1 MRKPGCA
8 AKSTY
13 DAETLAV
20 LNAAGP
26 HDELEDM
33 FERGWSDGLPVIP
46 PTRERVDAMLGGRDP
61 SRLAGRG
68 ASGDGRGD
76 ARAGRIV
83 CGARRLPAR
92 VLPGRRRGRAGGARA
107 GLQSQR
113 PGRHHAAGGTAG
125 DPQRPGATLARPQQ
139 LDRSARTGTARKPDD
154 RTRAA
159 TVDQPHRRRLPR
171 QARPRDARSSRQDR
185 LLHGRE
191 RGGQPVGA
199 AVGPA
204 RLRARHIGR
213 DGGRLRRAAVD
224 LRSPQPIARGARP
237 GAGGGSGRDVESELV
252 AAGWGVAV
260 RDLPRARTAVR
271 RSRMEQAATAR
282 GDVRGGA
289 ASCRRAALGRDHAA
303 RARRPRRPPDLQ
315 VVRASRTY
323 CVVVA
328 GGEAGRY
335 SAVFGPCLGMQT
347 EIVSKEVPW
356 IT

>member
-1 MRKPGCA
+1 MTLRRLAAPAGDLTAAGISVTAIFEDPLEVAARSARGAGFRGTVLSEPEPYELSRSLQLQSVPTTLLFDPEGSLLRRVVGWDREGLDDLLGQASALAGAPAVRVTGEHPVRKPGCA

-13 DAETLAV
+13 DAETLAA

-61 SRLAGRG
+61 SLSLGRG

-76 ARAGRIV
+76 ARAGRVV

-92 VLPGRRRGRAGGARA
+92 VLPGRRRCRAGGARA

-125 DPQRPGATLARPQQ
+125 DPQRPGATFARPQQ
-139 LDRSARTGTARKPDD
+139 LDRSARSGTARKPDD

-159 TVDQPHRRRLPR
+159 AADQPHRRRLPR
-171 QARPRDARSSRQDR
+171 QARPRDARPCGQDR

-199 AVGPA
+199 AIGPA
-204 RLRARHIGR
+204 RLR
-213 DGGRLRRAAVD
+213 
-224 LRSPQPIARGARP
+224 
-237 GAGGGSGRDVESELV
+237 
-252 AAGWGVAV
+252 
-260 RDLPRARTAVR
+260 
-271 RSRMEQAATAR
+271 
-282 GDVRGGA
+282 
-289 ASCRRAALGRDHAA
+289 
-303 RARRPRRPPDLQ
+303 
-315 VVRASRTY
+315 VRAHRS
-323 CVVVA
+323 
-328 GGEAGRY
+328 
-335 SAVFGPCLGMQT
+335 
-347 EIVSKEVPW
+347 
-356 IT
+356 